1 MAGKI
6 FINYRRADSIAVAG
20 RLRDRLAEIFG
31 RDKIFMDV
39 EDIPIGC
46 DFVDD
51 LEKQVAA
58 CDAMLS
64 IVGPNWLSAKD
75 AAGQPRL
82 GNPGDYVTIEV
93 KTALARKIPVIPVLV
108 DGTAMPTA
116 EQLPDSLKLF
126 ARRNAFLLRN
136 TNFGGDAG
144 ALVKKMREA
153 LGDKVLVSDGREALG
168 DKVRETG
175 PWRVEALKKHV
186 ISTLIGLVI
195 GLLASVWLELLTL
208 GGISLLLLVFVAVAN
223 AGALFI
229 PLRAE
234 KRR

>member
-1 MAGKI
+1 
-6 FINYRRADSIAVAG
+6 
-20 RLRDRLAEIFG
+20 
-31 RDKIFMDV
+31 
-39 EDIPIGC
+39 
-46 DFVDD
+46 
-51 LEKQVAA
+51 
-58 CDAMLS
+58 
-64 IVGPNWLSAKD
+64 
-75 AAGQPRL
+75 
-82 GNPGDYVTIEV
+82 
-93 KTALARKIPVIPVLV
+93 
-108 DGTAMPTA
+108 
-116 EQLPDSLKLF
+116 
-126 ARRNAFLLRN
+126 
-136 TNFGGDAG
+136 
-144 ALVKKMREA
+144 
-153 LGDKVLVSDGREALG
+153 SDGREALG